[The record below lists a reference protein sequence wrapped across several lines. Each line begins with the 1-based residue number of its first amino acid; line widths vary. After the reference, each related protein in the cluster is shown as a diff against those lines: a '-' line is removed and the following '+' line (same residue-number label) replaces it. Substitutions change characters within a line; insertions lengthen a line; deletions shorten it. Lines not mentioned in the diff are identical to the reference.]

1 MPGGEYDAGSFH
13 LKAIEYTKFLEDGN
27 SFTIILSLLV
37 GYIQF
42 SWIYLLFFGIS
53 ELLGSFLSCV
63 AWLLSAIVLREIM
76 LKLNYKINFINTSL
90 IIYCFIFPSSLI
102 YSVFTLREAYL
113 LLFSNLLFL
122 LIVNLFFSKN
132 FKIKILNFIFFII
145 VSIVLFY
152 FHKAGAIFIGS
163 LIFLIIP
170 IMILFHFD
178 YQKKKLN
185 FYQLQ
190 LYFCHFLFLN
200 TWGSLNKYFQE

>member
-1 MPGGEYDAGSFH
+1 MKIIFFGFIIRFFLSIIKIYFFSLPGGEYDAGSFH

-27 SFTIILSLLV
+27 SFHDYSITFGWIYSVFL
-37 GYIQF
+37 GYI
-42 SWIYLLFFGIS
+42 YYFFGIS

-132 FKIKILNFIFFII
+132 FKLKILNTIFFII

-178 YQKKKLN
+178 YQKKKN
-185 FYQLQ
+185 
-190 LYFCHFLFLN
+190 
-200 TWGSLNKYFQE
+200 